1 MIKEITQE
9 NLGNIE
15 MCKEKLKPPVRELPA
30 LYLSGTIYIYK
41 IKLSLI
47 IFLGVQIHI

>member
-30 LYLSGTIYIYK
+30 LYLSGPKYIYIYN
-41 IKLSLI
+41 
-47 IFLGVQIHI
+47 